1 MSLSDFV
8 SNGLTFSL
16 IGAEIGGL
24 IGIANAARKSFIPD
38 VMSNSDD
45 FNAYPN
51 IKLDSDA
58 LMALMRFKNLQKCSA
73 SRI

>member
-24 IGIANAARKSFIPD
+24 IGIDNAARKSFIPD

-58 LMALMRFKNLQKCSA
+58 LMALMRFKNLQKCST